1 MITLNLKWFVGLSVA
16 AHAAVLV
23 GWQSPLIAPGNSGHA
38 VQLSIVQQ
46 AGEKPARAATAAV
59 SEQPRQNPAA
69 PIPADSVMATKRSL
83 APANSRQAVPA
94 IQTTPVRP
102 QQVITESV
110 TTSATAVKAAS
121 SPVVEQHEV
130 ERHLRDT
137 VMKLITRE
145 LTYPAIARRK
155 GWQGVVKLELHIE
168 ADGSITG
175 LQLDETSGYAVLDR
189 AALQC
194 LQTASIPGARQWL
207 QGKSTDII
215 VPVEYRLVGG

>member
-46 AGEKPARAATAAV
+46 AGEKPVQPAKAAV
-59 SEQPRQNPAA
+59 SQQPRQQQAA
-69 PIPADSVMATKRSL
+69 PTLADSMMTTTGSL
-83 APANSRQAVPA
+83 TAANTGKAAPA
-94 IQTTPVRP
+94 IQTATARP
-102 QQVITESV
+102 QRFITQPV
-110 TTSATAVKAAS
+110 TTTATPVKAAS
-121 SPVVEQHEV
+121 SPVVQQHEV
-130 ERHLRDT
+130 DRHLRDT
-137 VMKLITRE
+137 VMKLITQE

-155 GWQGVVKLELHIE
+155 GWQGIVKLELHIE

-194 LQTASIPGARQWL
+194 LQTASIPDATQWL
-207 QGKSTDII
+207 RGKPADII
-215 VPVEYRLVGG
+215 VPVEYRLVDG

>member
-23 GWQSPLIAPGNSGHA
+23 GWQSAQIVPGNSGP
-38 VQLSIVQQ
+38 VVRLSVVQQ
-46 AGEKPARAATAAV
+46 AGKKPVQAAIPAA
-59 SEQPRQNPAA
+59 SDQPRQEPAVPTPASSLTATRPHTVATRPAA
-69 PIPADSVMATKRSL
+69 PTLQSISEPAQQLVTE
-83 APANSRQAVPA
+83 
-94 IQTTPVRP
+94 PVN
-102 QQVITESV
+102 
-110 TTSATAVKAAS
+110 TSATPPETAS
-121 SPVVEQHEV
+121 SPVARQDEID
-130 ERHLRDT
+130 RHLRDT
-137 VMKLITRE
+137 VMKLIAQD

-194 LQTASIPGARQWL
+194 LQAANIPDATQWL
-207 QGKSTDII
+207 RGKPADII
-215 VPVEYRLVGG
+215 VPVEYRLVDG